1 MNRRTFATVLAL
13 GVAATVPHAAHAQS
27 RAVPTE
33 AARSEARDRFDR
45 GLRLFNGG
53 DNAGALV
60 EFRRAYELVENST
73 VLYNIG
79 LVYAQM
85 GRAVEATDAL
95 NLVLATP
102 GTLSADRLTLAR
114 KTRDEQ
120 ASHIAEVALEA
131 NVASARV
138 EVDGVEVAATPLA
151 GPLRVPS
158 GTHVIALVAPGF
170 SPQRKE
176 VAIAGGQKEALRFE
190 LVAMQGRLAHLAV
203 KTHVPGADLYADDQ
217 RVGVTPLSATVSLA
231 PGAHRIELRRAGYA
245 AASANITLSDG
256 AAGEVTLEPE
266 EDRGALASGGQLALE
281 VTESQP
287 VVTIDGRSRGIYT
300 SPLRLVAGPHHLLV
314 ERGDFEPAEREVT
327 IDPGRTT
334 GVRVT
339 LEPTPDFRSH
349 YISHAQAQRTWGLAG
364 VIGGAAVL
372 AGGIGL
378 VVYDGQQRADG
389 TAKQQ
394 SIVAQNVPGGACD
407 KAQDMGTPLF
417 QMNCVAPLTVANAK
431 VDDANTRDYV
441 GWSAVG
447 VGGAATILGLVL
459 LVTSDDAHKYD
470 TPKSAP
476 DGSASLHLVPTFWT
490 TARGGGAAIVGSF

>member
-1 MNRRTFATVLAL
+1 MNGRSLAAVLAL
-13 GVAATVPHAAHAQS
+13 AMATTSPRAGHGQS
-27 RAVPTE
+27 RAIPTE

-85 GRAVEATDAL
+85 GRPVEATDAL
-95 NLVLATP
+95 NQVLTTP
-102 GTLSADRLTLAR
+102 GALSPDRLGLAR

-120 ASHIAEVALEA
+120 AARIAEVTLEA
-131 NVASARV
+131 NVTGARV
-138 EVDGVEVAATPLA
+138 EVDGVDVASTPLA
-151 GPLRVPS
+151 GALRVPS
-158 GTHVIALVAPGF
+158 GTHVIGLVAPGF

-176 VAIAGGQKEALRFE
+176 IAIAGGQQKALRFE
-190 LVAMQGRLAHLAV
+190 LVAIQGRLAHLAV
-203 KTHVPGADLYADDQ
+203 KTHVPGADLFADDQ
-217 RVGVTPLSATVSLA
+217 RIGLTPLSASVSLA
-231 PGAHRIELRRAGYA
+231 PGAHRIELRRAGYTTA
-245 AASANITLSDG
+245 GANITLSDG
-256 AAGEVTLEPE
+256 ATGEVTLEPE
-266 EDRGALASGGQLALE
+266 EDRGALAAGGQLALE

-287 VVTIDGRSRGIYT
+287 VVTIDGRARGVYV
-300 SPLRLVAGPHHLLV
+300 SPLRLVAGPHHLLI

-334 GVRVT
+334 SARLI
-339 LEPTPDFRSH
+339 LEPTPEFRAH
-349 YISHAQAQRTWGLAG
+349 YISRAQAQRSWGLVS
-364 VIGGAAVL
+364 VIGGAAIL

-389 TAKQQ
+389 SAKQR
-394 SIVAQNVPGGACD
+394 SIVAQNVPSGVCD
-407 KAQDMGTPLF
+407 KAQDMGTPVF
-417 QMNCVAPLTVANAK
+417 QMNCVAPLNAANAK
-431 VDDANTRDYV
+431 VDDANTRDYF
-441 GWSAVG
+441 GWSG
-447 VGGAATILGLVL
+447 VGIAGAATILGVVL

-476 DGSASLHLVPTFWT
+476 DGSARLQVTPTFWT
-490 TARGGGAAIVGSF
+490 TRGGGGAGVAGSF

>member
-1 MNRRTFATVLAL
+1 MNRPIIAAALAFAM
-13 GVAATVPHAAHAQS
+13 AATLPRAGHAQP
-27 RAVPTE
+27 RAAPTE

-79 LVYAQM
+79 IVYAQI

-95 NLVLATP
+95 NQVLANP
-102 GTLSADRLTLAR
+102 GALSPDRLGLAR

-120 ASHIAEVALEA
+120 ASRIAEVTLEA
-131 NVASARV
+131 NVAGARV
-138 EVDGVEVAATPLA
+138 EVDGVEVATTPLA
-151 GPLRVPS
+151 GALRVPS
-158 GTHVIALVAPGF
+158 GTHVIGLVAPGF

-176 VAIAGGQKEALRFE
+176 IAIAGGQQKALRFE

-217 RVGVTPLSATVSLA
+217 RIGLTPLSASVSLA
-231 PGAHRIELRRAGYA
+231 PGVHRIELRRAGYA
-245 AASANITLSDG
+245 TAGANITLTDG
-256 AAGEVTLEPE
+256 ATGEVALEPE
-266 EDRGALASGGQLALE
+266 EDRSALAAGGQLALE
-281 VTESQP
+281 VTESHP
-287 VVTIDGRSRGIYT
+287 VVTIDGRARGVYA

-334 GVRVT
+334 SVRVT
-339 LEPTPDFRSH
+339 LEPTPEFRAH
-349 YISHAQAQRTWGLAG
+349 YMSRAQAQRTWGLVS

-394 SIVAQNVPGGACD
+394 SIVAQNVPGSACD
-407 KAQDMGTPLF
+407 KAQDMGTPFF
-417 QMNCVAPLTVANAK
+417 QMNCVAPLNAANAK
-431 VDDANTRDYV
+431 VDDANTRDYF

-447 VGGAATILGLVL
+447 VGGAATILGVVL
-459 LVTSDDAHKYD
+459 LLTSDDAHKYD

-476 DGSASLHLVPTFWT
+476 DGSARLHLTPTFWT
-490 TARGGGAAIVGSF
+490 TRGGGGAGLVGSF